1 MTSPSIDN
9 AAAKSSVYA
18 HRPRILDADT
28 HMMEPVDWIAS
39 FADPEIR
46 PRLAPFARG
55 DLAVQH
61 IVDDAARRLA
71 ARRSDPAERAR
82 VEAEFMTMTYK
93 GWHGLGAWDGAERA
107 RANDLL
113 GFDAHL
119 VFPTEA
125 FNQVIAAKD
134 AEVLVGGIEALNRGL
149 ASFCAADR
157 RMMGAAYVRLGLGP
171 ARALSMLDDVIAQGY
186 RVILID
192 TIPPAGGLSFTH
204 PEYDRVWARIVEAG
218 LAVTLHIG
226 AEGGAYKPVPDAFFN
241 NGRPRPG
248 HGSGDA
254 PTNALAYM
262 GMPFNAQIFLA
273 ALVFDG
279 VLERFPGLRIGV
291 VELGATWMVS
301 FLKHLDQSHRAF
313 RRAQDLSHLTLKPS
327 EYLQRQVKITPFAG
341 EDIGWIMTSG
351 AGDMLMFASDY
362 PHHEGTDDPIARFER
377 TMTDLTETARHQFYT
392 GNFEQFIG
400 AQRWW
405 N

>member
-1 MTSPSIDN
+1 
-9 AAAKSSVYA
+9 
-18 HRPRILDADT
+18 
-28 HMMEPVDWIAS
+28 
-39 FADPEIR
+39 
-46 PRLAPFARG
+46 
-55 DLAVQH
+55 
-61 IVDDAARRLA
+61 
-71 ARRSDPAERAR
+71 
-82 VEAEFMTMTYK
+82 MTMTYK

-134 AEVLVGGIEALNRGL
+134 DAVLVGGIEALNRGL

-171 ARALSMLDDVIAQGY
+171 ARALSMLDDVIAQGF

-192 TIPPAGGLSFTH
+192 TIPPANGLSFTH

-313 RRAQDLSHLTLKPS
+313 RRAQDFSHLTLKPS

-405 N
+405 D